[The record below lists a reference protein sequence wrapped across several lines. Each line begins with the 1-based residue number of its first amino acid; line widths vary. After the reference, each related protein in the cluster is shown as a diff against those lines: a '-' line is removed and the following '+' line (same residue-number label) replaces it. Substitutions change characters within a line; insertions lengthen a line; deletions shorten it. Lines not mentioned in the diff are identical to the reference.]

1 METTKTFNQNL
12 ERLNGK
18 GFDLNKSLN
27 NNAMNDLII
36 NYNHNN
42 RAYKRTG
49 KEVYNDYCKK
59 ILNTVAKLD
68 ENQREVFNKNTAF
81 QVYEA

>member
-1 METTKTFNQNL
+1 
-12 ERLNGK
+12 
-18 GFDLNKSLN
+18 
-27 NNAMNDLII
+27 MNDLII